1 MKNDFPGKNCTKINC
16 LVKQYTPV
24 VRVHR
29 SSSFREQGF
38 AILNDSTL
46 SIENFIRRLL
56 RCINVI
62 SFAVTRLDPEF
73 HSDINDI
80 FGGNAGEGLVYVKT
94 IVLKVI
100 LLRKNTR
107 TNILCIV

>member
-1 MKNDFPGKNCTKINC
+1 MDCARYYKVIY
-16 LVKQYTPV
+16 LVFTNKTV
-24 VRVHR
+24 LKHR
-29 SSSFREQGF
+29 LGGIVLSSFSGQGF

-62 SFAVTRLDPEF
+62 CFAVTRLDPEF

-80 FGGNAGEGLVYVKT
+80 FSGNTGG
-94 IVLKVI
+94 
-100 LLRKNTR
+100 RC
-107 TNILCIV
+107 LC